1 MRGEWCYFKNRFS
14 PEECQK
20 ILDLGLKLPVEEA
33 KIGVNGDL
41 VASNVRRSKIRFIQK
56 TDPDFEWLFDEL
68 WKMAIQANDEWFKF
82 NVTKITYIQL
92 AEYDET
98 YQGEYQKHHDIFWM
112 NNDPQ
117 YHRKLTCVVQL
128 TDPNEYEGGNLEFYE
143 LTEYPKAEEVK
154 TRGTAIFFP
163 SFLLHSA
170 SPVTKGTRYSLAAWF
185 DGPKW
190 S

>member
-1 MRGEWCYFKNRFS
+1 MKGEWCYFKNRFS

-20 ILDLGLKLPVEEA
+20 ILNLGLKLPVEEA

-112 NNDPQ
+112 NNDPNYVQ
-117 YHRKLTCVVQL
+117 AIEVNFHTDLHGRERMQKKQDLLCDQQLKLGKLIRQNERSKQETNSGLDQSANHRLSICRLV
-128 TDPNEYEGGNLEFYE
+128 
-143 LTEYPKAEEVK
+143 
-154 TRGTAIFFP
+154 
-163 SFLLHSA
+163 
-170 SPVTKGTRYSLAAWF
+170 
-185 DGPKW
+185 
-190 S
+190 

>member
-1 MRGEWCYFKNRFS
+1 MPNNWVEGILYNNMRYANSDTGWN
-14 PEECQK
+14 
-20 ILDLGLKLPVEEA
+20 
-33 KIGVNGDL
+33 
-41 VASNVRRSKIRFIQK
+41 
-56 TDPDFEWLFDEL
+56 FDIDGIEP
-68 WKMAIQANDEWFKF
+68 
-82 NVTKITYIQL
+82 IQL
-92 AEYDET
+92 TRYTSGQFYEWHSDEEYITKRE
-98 YQGEYQKHHDIFWM
+98 
-112 NNDPQ
+112 